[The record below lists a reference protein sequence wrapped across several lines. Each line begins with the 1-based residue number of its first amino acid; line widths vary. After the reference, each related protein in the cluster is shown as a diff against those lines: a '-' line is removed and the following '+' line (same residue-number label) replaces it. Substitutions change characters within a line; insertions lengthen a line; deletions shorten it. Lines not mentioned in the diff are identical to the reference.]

1 MHGAAAFI
9 CLTLRVVDADRIRCF
24 PTGRAA
30 TCGTDIGETRAISG
44 RSGQPE
50 VVAFSAAG
58 KRVLITGASSGVG
71 AALARSL
78 ASDGAVVGLIARRQD
93 RLAEVLADCRRV
105 SPDSMMWVAD
115 LADSAS
121 VGPLALAAWDALGG
135 IDVVVNNAAVP
146 KRRVVTALEPSEVEA
161 VMRVNFFAPM
171 RLTLAVL
178 PRMVERGDGMIV
190 NVSSVG
196 GRLGIV
202 HESAYCASKFAL
214 CGWSE
219 SMAVDLHGTG
229 ISVKLIEPGPVDT
242 EIWDQPDND
251 DPIYD
256 GPKFSAQAVAQG
268 ILEALGREG
277 FEHYVP
283 DMKAVV
289 DLKNADIDTYI
300 AGAAGMARS

>member
-1 MHGAAAFI
+1 MAFAA
-9 CLTLRVVDADRIRCF
+9 
-24 PTGRAA
+24 
-30 TCGTDIGETRAISG
+30 
-44 RSGQPE
+44 Q
-50 VVAFSAAG
+50 G

-71 AALARSL
+71 AALARTL
-78 ASDGAVVGLIARRQD
+78 AADGSIVGLVARREG
-93 RLAEVLADCRRV
+93 RLAEVLAGCRET
-105 SPDSMMWVAD
+105 SPDSRMWVAD
-115 LADSAS
+115 LADDAGELGLQ
-121 VGPLALAAWDALGG
+121 VWGALGG
-135 IDVVVNNAAVP
+135 IDVLVNNAAVP
-146 KRRVVTALEPSEVEA
+146 KRRAVSALTPAEVEA

-178 PRMVERGDGMIV
+178 PRMLEHGSGMIV

-196 GRLGIV
+196 GRLGII

-219 SMAVDLHGTG
+219 SLAVDLHDSG

-256 GPKFSAQAVAQG
+256 GPKFSPDEVAAG
-268 ILEALGREG
+268 IIAALGSDG

-289 DLKNADIDTYI
+289 DLKNSDIDTYI
-300 AGAAGMARS
+300 ARAAGMA

>member
-1 MHGAAAFI
+1 MG
-9 CLTLRVVDADRIRCF
+9 
-24 PTGRAA
+24 
-30 TCGTDIGETRAISG
+30 
-44 RSGQPE
+44 
-50 VVAFSAAG
+50 FSPAG
-58 KRVLITGASSGVG
+58 KRVLVTGASSGVG
-71 AALARSL
+71 AALARAL
-78 ASDGAVVGLIARRQD
+78 AKDGAVVGLIARRRD
-93 RLAEVLADCRRV
+93 RLAEVLADCRNA
-105 SPDSMMWVAD
+105 SQDSAMWVAD
-115 LADSAS
+115 LADTAA
-121 VGPLALAAWDALGG
+121 VEPLAVDAWDALGG
-135 IDVVVNNAAVP
+135 IDVLVNNAAVP
-146 KRRVVTALEPSEVEA
+146 KRRAVTALDPVDVEA

-178 PRMVERGDGMIV
+178 PRMLSRGTGMIV

-196 GRLGIV
+196 GRLGII

-229 ISVKLIEPGPVDT
+229 MSVKLIEPGPVDT

-251 DPIYD
+251 APIYD
-256 GPKFSAQAVAQG
+256 GPKFSPEEVAAG
-268 ILEALGREG
+268 IIAALGSGG

-300 AGAAGMARS
+300 AGAAGMAKS

>member
-1 MHGAAAFI
+1 MAA
-9 CLTLRVVDADRIRCF
+9 RH
-24 PTGRAA
+24 
-30 TCGTDIGETRAISG
+30 
-44 RSGQPE
+44 QPCS
-50 VVAFSAAG
+50 VAFSAAG
-58 KRVLITGASSGVG
+58 QRILITGASSGVG
-71 AALARSL
+71 AALARRL
-78 ASDGAVVGLIARRQD
+78 AEQGAVVGLVARRQD
-93 RLAEVLADCRRV
+93 RLAEVLADCERV
-105 SPDSMMWVAD
+105 SPRSLMWGAD
-115 LADSAS
+115 LANTAAIGS
-121 VGPLALAAWDALGG
+121 LADQAWDALGG
-135 IDVVVNNAAVP
+135 IDVLINNAAIP
-146 KRRVVTALEPSEVEA
+146 KRRRVTALEAAEVEA

-178 PRMVERGDGMIV
+178 PRMLERGHGMVV

-219 SMAVDLHGTG
+219 SMAVDLHNTG
-229 ISVKLIEPGPVDT
+229 VVVKLIEPGPVDT

-256 GPKFSAQAVAQG
+256 GPKFSPDEVADG
-268 ILEALGREG
+268 IIAALGTDT

-289 DLKNADIDTYI
+289 DLKNADIDSYI
-300 AGAAGMARS
+300 AGASAMAKP

>member
-1 MHGAAAFI
+1 
-9 CLTLRVVDADRIRCF
+9 
-24 PTGRAA
+24 
-30 TCGTDIGETRAISG
+30 
-44 RSGQPE
+44 
-50 VVAFSAAG
+50 VAFSAAG

-71 AALARSL
+71 AALARAL
-78 ASDGAVVGLIARRQD
+78 AKEGAVVGLIARRRD
-93 RLAEVLADCRRV
+93 RLAEVLAACHET
-105 SPDSMMWVAD
+105 SSESLMWVAD
-115 LADSAS
+115 LADTAA
-121 VGPLALAAWDALGG
+121 VGRLAVEAWDALGG
-135 IDVVVNNAAVP
+135 IDVLVNNAAIP
-146 KRRVVTALEPSEVEA
+146 KRRAVTALDPAQVEA

-171 RLTLAVL
+171 HLTLAVL
-178 PRMVERGDGMIV
+178 PRMLERGEGIIV

-196 GRLGIV
+196 GRLGII

-229 ISVKLIEPGPVDT
+229 VSVKLIEPGPVDT

-256 GPKFSAQAVAQG
+256 GPKFSPEEVAGG
-268 ILEALGREG
+268 IIAAMSSDG

-300 AGAAGMARS
+300 AGAAGMA